1 MTEFGVSEPFE
12 GRVKAAQ
19 RSCNEL
25 EALTR
30 VLGTSDDTPMH
41 RSEIRQRTKKLDQ
54 VLKTLR
60 SELSFQDGDGVN
72 EPDQWSS
79 RDLVEKLTKKLS
91 SIKRTSDMKMKDG
104 NRSNQ
109 TGQGLLSDPQGGNTR
124 NPFYDTIGDRSDK
137 QEQAVADLE
146 SKQEH
151 AIIQG
156 IANDT
161 VQVSEAFQILADMVN
176 DQGSDVDI
184 LEENSIETREQ
195 ISQGMMELEKAKAY
209 QTKRRRRLFCMFL
222 LSLAIITGVTL
233 IISSFAN
240 D

>member
-1 MTEFGVSEPFE
+1 MTEYGAESFDS
-12 GRVKAAQ
+12 RVKAAQ

-30 VLGTSDDTPMH
+30 VLGTSDDTPMN
-41 RSEIRQRTKKLDQ
+41 RSEIKQRTRKLDE
-54 VLKTLR
+54 VLNTLR
-60 SELSFQDGDGVN
+60 SEVSSQDSTGGN
-72 EPDQWSS
+72 EHDQWGS
-79 RDLVEKLTKKLS
+79 RDMVEKLTKKLS
-91 SIKRTSDMKMKDG
+91 SIKRTSGKLMKNKNG
-104 NRSNQ
+104 SNQ

-137 QEQAVADLE
+137 QEQDLANLE

-151 AIIQG
+151 AIIEG

-184 LEENSIETREQ
+184 LEENAIETREQ
-195 ISQGMMELEKAKAY
+195 VHQGMIELEKSKAY
-209 QTKRRRRLFCMFL
+209 QSRRRKRLFCMFL
-222 LSLAIITGVTL
+222 LTLAIITGITV